1 VVHRTGPSG
10 QERVVPPAPATIDL
24 HTHTS
29 RSDGVHEPSDVLAA
43 AAAAGNRT
51 LSITDHDTLAGYRE
65 LAAGA
70 GTPNL
75 ELIAGVEINSVV
87 DGDDGM
93 REGELH
99 VLGYGVDAES
109 DEFEALLAAQRGQR
123 RRRYQLALDR
133 LRELGMPVDALS
145 ETLVFHDE
153 TALGRPTLARLL
165 VQAGFAES
173 VDDAFR
179 RILSSGRPGYVPRQG
194 IGPRAAIRAIT
205 AAGGLASLAHFGEAP
220 KRADMLRELK
230 DIGVRGLEV
239 YYRGFWA
246 ETVTALE
253 GTARRLG
260 LVATGGTDYHGDR
273 ESYAEAHAA
282 LWVPQQVADELHA
295 ALTTPAGSPLVM
307 DSP

>member
-1 VVHRTGPSG
+1 M
-10 QERVVPPAPATIDL
+10 ERVVPMAPSTVDL

-29 RSDGVHEPSDVLAA
+29 RSDGVHEPSEVLAA
-43 AAAAGNRT
+43 AAAAGIRT

-70 GTPNL
+70 GVPGL
-75 ELIAGVEINSVV
+75 QLLAGVEINSVV
-87 DGDDGM
+87 DGTDGL

-99 VLGYGVDAES
+99 VLGYGVDAAS
-109 DEFEALLAAQRGQR
+109 DEFEALLSGQR
-123 RRRYQLALDR
+123 SQRRTRYQLALQR
-133 LRELGMPVDALS
+133 LRDIGMPVDALS

-153 TALGRPTLARLL
+153 AALGRPTLARLL

-179 RILSSGRPGYVPRQG
+179 RILSSGKPGYVPRQG
-194 IGPRAAIRAIT
+194 VGPRAAVRAIT
-205 AAGGLASLAHFGEAP
+205 AAGGLASLAHFAEAP
-220 KRADMLRELK
+220 SRLDVLRELK

-246 ETVTALE
+246 ETVARLEATANE
-253 GTARRLG
+253 LG
-260 LVATGGTDYHGDR
+260 FVATGGSDYHGDR
-273 ESYAEAHAA
+273 ESYAEAHAN
-282 LWVPQQVADELHA
+282 LWVPPVVADQLRA
-295 ALTTPAGSPLVM
+295 ALAGTALPIT